1 MRVELVPVD
10 RLKAA
15 ACNPRRADAER
26 LELVRLSLSRLG
38 FLLPVVATPDGEIL
52 SGHQR
57 HAVAVSMGAR
67 QVPVML
73 VDIPQERRRGLNI
86 VFNRATNDIPM
97 TADETALRVEL
108 QRAHV
113 HELAARLP
121 DLDPNAPEFWPC
133 LGSTPR
139 NVRQLACRNVD
150 SFQRQPANVGRTL
163 AGLGVHLPIVVTADD
178 LVVNGIG
185 RLEAAARKGRATI
198 EAVTVPPVKAE
209 LARAMLNLLSMDF
222 HFEGESADML
232 RYGAFR
238 RNRQKRHTFGTA
250 YVISIFRS
258 RRNADFDVSNPEH
271 MRKWRHACGDSVL
284 DFGSGHGDEARMLR
298 EAGIDVTDFEP
309 YRADMSDRVSF
320 ERGRHSAEAFLRTVR
335 EGKRFTSV
343 FLSSV
348 LNSIPF
354 PADREHVVRICASL
368 CGAEGVLYAAARSAE
383 GLSWKS
389 QEQGIILSEVGT
401 RINAFRVA
409 WERGVT
415 IGDLGVAPKVQK
427 YYERAEFRD
436 LFLSFFREVEI
447 GTKSSSVTAICR
459 QPRPVDPQRL
469 ADALRFEFDLPYPG
483 GRRLGMVEEALAA
496 FGARLGV
503 SL

>member
-1 MRVELVPVD
+1 
-10 RLKAA
+10 
-15 ACNPRRADAER
+15 
-26 LELVRLSLSRLG
+26 
-38 FLLPVVATPDGEIL
+38 
-52 SGHQR
+52 
-57 HAVAVSMGAR
+57 
-67 QVPVML
+67 
-73 VDIPQERRRGLNI
+73 
-86 VFNRATNDIPM
+86 
-97 TADETALRVEL
+97 
-108 QRAHV
+108 
-113 HELAARLP
+113 
-121 DLDPNAPEFWPC
+121 
-133 LGSTPR
+133 
-139 NVRQLACRNVD
+139 
-150 SFQRQPANVGRTL
+150 
-163 AGLGVHLPIVVTADD
+163 
-178 LVVNGIG
+178 
-185 RLEAAARKGRATI
+185 
-198 EAVTVPPVKAE
+198 
-209 LARAMLNLLSMDF
+209 
-222 HFEGESADML
+222 ML

-250 YVISIFRS
+250 YVIPIFRS

-271 MRKWRHACGDSVL
+271 MRKWRYACGDSVL

-320 ERGRHSAEAFLRTVR
+320 EQGRRSAEVFLRTVR

-415 IGDLGVAPKVQK
+415 LGDLGVAPKVQK
-427 YYERAEFRD
+427 YYERGEFRD
-436 LFLSFFREVEI
+436 LFLPFFREVEI

-459 QPRPVDPQRL
+459 QSRPVDSQRL
-469 ADALRFEFDLPYPG
+469 AAALRFEFDLPYPG